1 MACWQGRISF
11 YFMLPNHANV
21 RSFKKDLS
29 KRKKTLMF
37 RECAIALADALQLIN
52 LAAKL
57 LYLALSG
64 YSNYSPGFRSNQRQ
78 PSDIGG
84 DLKFLLEFYHMG
96 IVVPSL

>member
-1 MACWQGRISF
+1 MKLKMKWPVGKDGRISF

-64 YSNYSPGFRSNQRQ
+64 YSNYSTGFRSNQRQ

-84 DLKFLLEFYHMG
+84 DFF
-96 IVVPSL
+96 